1 MTRITSPAVV
11 SFHLEPV
18 QPPSPVGLGRLA
30 IAVAFRRPRLT
41 SVWNNTSEACTASIK
56 YDAVVPKIAHEPIQV
71 IPGRIAEK
79 MRSLSCISEAHTN
92 PITAM
97 SMLAAIPIPV
107 GPVLPVQKPQKLRK
121 TQISIV
127 GLFK

>member
-1 MTRITSPAVV
+1 
-11 SFHLEPV
+11 
-18 QPPSPVGLGRLA
+18 
-30 IAVAFRRPRLT
+30 
-41 SVWNNTSEACTASIK
+41 
-56 YDAVVPKIAHEPIQV
+56 
-71 IPGRIAEK
+71 